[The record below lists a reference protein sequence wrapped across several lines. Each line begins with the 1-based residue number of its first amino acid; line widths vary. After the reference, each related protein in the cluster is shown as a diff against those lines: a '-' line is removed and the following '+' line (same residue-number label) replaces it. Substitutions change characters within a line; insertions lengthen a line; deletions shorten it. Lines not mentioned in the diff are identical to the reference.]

1 MKIVNI
7 LGGLGNQMFQYA
19 LYLALREKFKN
30 EVVKVDRSC
39 FKGYPLHNGF
49 ELDKIFQVD
58 CEFANWKDLVRVS
71 YPYLNYRCWQIG
83 KCFLPRR
90 KTMCIEPKNMDLKQD
105 IFDIQHD
112 CFYDG
117 YWQHE
122 EYFHDIKDDILA
134 AFKFQEFKDKRNKA
148 LADRLTDIN
157 SVSIHIRR
165 GDYINDKLF
174 KGTCG
179 IEYYKNAIDEI
190 NKLTVPALFCIFS
203 NDILWCKKN
212 IEPLLNGKETIYVDW
227 NTGSDN
233 FRDMQLMT
241 ICKHCIIANSSFS
254 WWGAWLNNNNDKIV
268 IAPKIWYNTN
278 KKVSPATNDW
288 IKL

>member
-83 KCFLPRR
+83 KCFLLRR

-122 EYFHDIKDDILA
+122 EYFKDIRSVILK
-134 AFKFQEFKDKRNKA
+134 AFTFPILKDKNLEIWKVVQKS
-148 LADRLTDIN
+148 N
-157 SVSIHIRR
+157 SASIHVRR
-165 GDYINDKLF
+165 GDYLNHP
-174 KGTCG
+174 
-179 IEYYKNAIDEI
+179 YYKDICELDYYHKAIQYLKDVVAPDVF
-190 NKLTVPALFCIFS
+190 LVFS
-203 NDILWCKKN
+203 NDTEWCRN
-212 IEPLLNGKETIYVDW
+212 HLQSLLNDVQVIYVDW
-227 NTGSDN
+227 NTGSN
-233 FRDMQLMT
+233 SYIDMQLMSG
-241 ICKHCIIANSSFS
+241 CKYNIIANSSFS
-254 WWGAWLNNNNDKIV
+254 WWGAWLNTNEDKIV
-268 IAPKIWYNTN
+268 IAPKKWMNIDL
-278 KKVSPATNDW
+278 KVDPICTSW
-288 IKL
+288 KRI